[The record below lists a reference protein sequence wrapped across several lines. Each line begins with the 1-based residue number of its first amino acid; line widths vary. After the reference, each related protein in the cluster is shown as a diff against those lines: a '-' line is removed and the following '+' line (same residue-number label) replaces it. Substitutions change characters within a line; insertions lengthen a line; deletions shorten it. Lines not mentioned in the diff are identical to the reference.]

1 MGEFFEI
8 EMGENVKLTL
18 LEMAIHLNRAM
29 PVKESIELMPG
40 KSLVLIIPTLLL
52 LQFEAQSFLRHLLL
66 QVLLASV

>member
-8 EMGENVKLTL
+8 EMGENVKFTL
-18 LEMAIHLNRAM
+18 LEMAM